1 MNTRQQASKAIHVSL
16 WIAQSLLAVLFFAT
30 GIIKSLAPIEKIA
43 EVLPWVANAP
53 EAFVRFIGV
62 SEVLGALGLILPA
75 ALRVRPY
82 LTALAAAGLAIVMVL
97 AAAFHL
103 LQGEVSHIIAPVV
116 IFLMAGFIFW
126 GRTKKAPIQSIAYT
140 QRGA

>member
-1 MNTRQQASKAIHVSL
+1 M
-16 WIAQSLLAVLFFAT
+16 
-30 GIIKSLAPIEKIA
+30 
-43 EVLPWVANAP
+43 ANAP

-82 LTALAAAGLAIVMVL
+82 LTVLAAAGLAIVMVL

-103 LQGEVSHIIAPVV
+103 FQGEVSHIIAPVV
-116 IFLMAGFIFW
+116 VFLMAGFIFW
-126 GRTKKAPIQSIAYT
+126 GRTKKSPIQSIAYT